1 MIICKKRR
9 RRSRAFHARQNKNMK
24 AKNSFKK
31 YGLRKTT
38 FCLIASLSFLAM
50 LDSCGLA
57 NNKTTASGTASQTDI
72 SRKSNKPDRSPVPE
86 EDTDIHPKSKK
97 HGKISLSKDKK
108 TIFVQGWLE
117 TYELTNRR
125 TEKAT
130 KIVFRKDAGII
141 LDHEIE
147 SFYYSPLKDA
157 PLVKEIEVEEGNPY
171 LYEKNGMLIQRTG
184 ADFDDFE
191 YTTDRETLILCV
203 PVKKGEVRIPEG
215 VQTIYTSAFRGCS
228 DITSV
233 FLPSSLFGVDPAAF
247 GDMESCKNIHPP
259 KNSKEYI
266 SINGV
271 LYHCSNSNS
280 SLVAYP
286 AGKTDKIFNHA
297 PKNTDF
303 IYSGAF
309 LGATHLQEV
318 YLPSGIKT
326 IGEGAFMNCKNLRKV
341 IVKNK
346 KRIPDLFGTA
356 FEGCPKLKERVKDQD
371 ER

>member
-1 MIICKKRR
+1 
-9 RRSRAFHARQNKNMK
+9 MK

-117 TYELTNRR
+117 THELTNRR

-141 LDHEIE
+141 FDWDSDVVFIPHLQN
-147 SFYYSPLKDA
+147 A
-157 PLVKEIEVEEGNPY
+157 PLVKEVEVENGNPY
-171 LYEKNGMLIQRTG
+171 LYAKDGMLIQRAGTG
-184 ADFDDFE
+184 FDEDS
-191 YTTDRETLILCV
+191 ETERNILIFCI
-203 PVKKGEVRIPEG
+203 PRKKGAVQIPET
-215 VQTIYTSAFRGCS
+215 VQFVLDGAFIGCS
-228 DITSV
+228 DVTSIY
-233 FLPSSLFGVDPAAF
+233 LPASVEIVGFGAF
-247 GDMESCKNIHPP
+247 GDMQSCTNIQADKKNKIYYT
-259 KNSKEYI
+259 KEGILYRQYPLPDGD
-266 SINGV
+266 SIT
-271 LYHCSNSNS
+271 
-280 SLVAYP
+280 AYP
-286 AGKTDKIFNHA
+286 AGKQNSVYNTA
-297 PKNTDF
+297 PKRTRHV
-303 IYSGAF
+303 SGGAF

-326 IGEGAFMNCKNLRKV
+326 IKDGAFKNCKNLKKV

-346 KRIPDLFGTA
+346 KRISDLSGDA
-356 FEGCPKLKERVKDQD
+356 FWGCPKLKERVKDKY

>member
-1 MIICKKRR
+1 
-9 RRSRAFHARQNKNMK
+9 MK

-31 YGLRKTT
+31 YGLRRTAL
-38 FCLIASLSFLAM
+38 CLIACLFFLTM
-50 LDSCGLA
+50 LEGCGSA
-57 NNKTTASGTASQTDI
+57 SNKTTVSGTASQTDI
-72 SRKSNKPDRSPVPE
+72 SRKNI
-86 EDTDIHPKSKK
+86 TPKSKER
-97 HGKISLSKDKK
+97 GKISLSKDKK

-259 KNSKEYI
+259 KN
-266 SINGV
+266 
-271 LYHCSNSNS
+271 
-280 SLVAYP
+280 
-286 AGKTDKIFNHA
+286 
-297 PKNTDF
+297 TDF

-309 LGATHLQEV
+309 LGATHLQGV